1 MSHAGNDELKEN
13 LFEFHYDLLVN
24 SGWHKNAWE
33 TIMEA
38 RERADN
44 EFYYLPVDNER
55 AEWS

>member
-13 LFEFHYDLLVN
+13 LFEHHYNLLVN

-33 TIMEA
+33 TIIEA

-44 EFYYLPVDNER
+44 EWAER
-55 AEWS
+55 S

>member
-1 MSHAGNDELKEN
+1 MSHPGNEELKEN
-13 LFEFHYDLLVN
+13 LFEFHYDLLIN

-44 EFYYLPVDNER
+44 EWAER
-55 AEWS
+55 S